1 MTVTMTATPAP
12 ATASVQLRLSGAG
25 TVTRLERADAN
36 GTTSVR
42 TLPGVLP
49 WTYAGSDLIIDDYEP
64 AAGAVNYW
72 AETSNGTVPVSLTF
86 ELYSPWLFV
95 PLQPAYSAEL
105 VSITAYGATRPGRSS
120 VLEALGRRDPVVI
133 TRPMGSRRGNL
144 SAFAGATYAAAA
156 ELLAACD
163 RGEVLMLRQP
173 EHAGL
178 DMYFICESARI
189 EPLVVEGSKTL
200 WGVALDY
207 LEVSRPASDIA
218 GALGWTFAEL
228 AASAPSFATITR
240 RYATF
245 EDLRLDN
252 RA

>member
-12 ATASVQLRLSGAG
+12 ETGSVQLRLTGAG
-25 TVTRLERADAN
+25 TVTRLERADSN
-36 GTTSVR
+36 GTASVR

-64 AAGAVNYW
+64 GAGAVNYW
-72 AETSNGTVPVSLTF
+72 AETDAGTVPVSVTF
-86 ELYSPWLFV
+86 ELLSPWLFV

-105 VSITAYGATRPGRSS
+105 KSITSYNAGRPGRSS
-120 VLEALGRRDPVVI
+120 VLEPIGRRDPVVI
-133 TRPMGSRRGNL
+133 TRAMGSRRGQL
-144 SAFAGATYAAAA
+144 SAFAGATYAAAR
-156 ELLAACD
+156 ELEAACD

-178 DMYFICESARI
+178 DMYFICESSNI
-189 EPLVVEGSKTL
+189 EPLLVEGGKTL
-200 WGVALDY
+200 WGVSLDY
-207 LEVSRPASDIA
+207 IEVSRPAENIA

-228 AASAPSFATITR
+228 AASAPSFSTITR

-252 RA
+252 RI